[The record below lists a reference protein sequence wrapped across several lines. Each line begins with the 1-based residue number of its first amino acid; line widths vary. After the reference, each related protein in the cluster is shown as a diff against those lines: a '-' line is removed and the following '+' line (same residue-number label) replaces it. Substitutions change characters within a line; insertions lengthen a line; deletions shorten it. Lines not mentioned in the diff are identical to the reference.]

1 MDCFEAEI
9 IMLKELEGTTSDYET
24 DRLIS
29 HMLSCPDCC
38 RHFRFLKSVL
48 TENSREVQEKPQEK
62 IQEKIQER
70 ETAFVPENFEVQVM
84 MKIRNIN
91 AVTVIKTRVKYR

>member
-9 IMLKELEGTTSDYET
+9 IMLKELEGISSDAET

-29 HMLSCPDCC
+29 HLLSCPDCC
-38 RHFRFLKSVL
+38 RHFRFLKNVL
-48 TENSREVQEKPQEK
+48 TENRTEERERLTEKTQEKEK
-62 IQEKIQER
+62 ALPPKD
-70 ETAFVPENFEVQVM
+70 FEVQVM

-91 AVTVIKTRVKYR
+91 AVTVIKTKVKYK

>member
-9 IMLKELEGTTSDYET
+9 LMLKELEGIASDRET

-38 RHFRFLKSVL
+38 RHFAFLKDAL
-48 TENSREVQEKPQEK
+48 TDNRQEKVQRPQE
-62 IQEKIQER
+62 R
-70 ETAFVPENFEVQVM
+70 TDVPKDFEVQVM

-91 AVTVIKTRVKYR
+91 AVTVIKTKVKYR

>member
-9 IMLKELEGTTSDYET
+9 IMLKELEGISSDAET

-29 HMLSCPDCC
+29 HLLSCPDCC
-38 RHFRFLKSVL
+38 RHFRFLKNVL
-48 TENSREVQEKPQEK
+48 TENRTEEREPLTEKT
-62 IQEKIQER
+62 QER
-70 ETAFVPENFEVQVM
+70 EMNMTLPPKDFEVQVM

-91 AVTVIKTRVKYR
+91 AVTVIKTKVKYK